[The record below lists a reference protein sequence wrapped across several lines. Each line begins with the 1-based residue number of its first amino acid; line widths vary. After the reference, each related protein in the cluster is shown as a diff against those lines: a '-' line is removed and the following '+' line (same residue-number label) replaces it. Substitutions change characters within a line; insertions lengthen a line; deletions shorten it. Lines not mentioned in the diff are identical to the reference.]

1 MIGLLFSLY
10 RCWLYTRGEALQ
22 QMSGGENGREET
34 EKHGL
39 SSRSLVEPSGQ
50 QDAVMMI
57 DEADSKQEG
66 VAQML
71 SRHSLGGAPCLRDG
85 ACRTTSE

>member
-66 VAQML
+66 VARCSPGTRLGCAL
-71 SRHSLGGAPCLRDG
+71 S
-85 ACRTTSE
+85 T